1 MKSEPGKFYQNV
13 LTLSTYG

>member
-13 LTLSTYG
+13 LTLSTFG